1 MGARAL
7 ITGSSS
13 GIGAEF
19 ARQLARRGSD
29 LILVARRRDR
39 LEQLARELEQA
50 HGVQVSAVAADLSLD
65 DGIRLIEE
73 TIEGT
78 GDLDLLVN
86 NAGFGTRGRIWE
98 TDRTQQD
105 KMYCVHVLATFRLT
119 QTALKGMVARGRGN
133 VINVSSVAGFAAS
146 PGNASY
152 CSTKAWINTF
162 TESVAL
168 ELEGAGSPVRVQA
181 LCPGFTYSEFHD
193 VLGVDRSL
201 IPKSW
206 WMSAECV
213 VAASLR
219 GLDRGEL
226 FVIPGLRYKLL
237 AGLAS
242 STPRRL
248 RHIGTRLYAR
258 RTKRV

>member
-1 MGARAL
+1 MIGTAL
-7 ITGSSS
+7 ITGASS

-19 ARQLARRGSD
+19 ARQLAARGSD

-39 LEQLARELEQA
+39 LEQLAGELGPA
-50 HGVQVSAVAADLSLD
+50 HKVQVSVVPADLSD
-65 DGIRLIEE
+65 DADIHLVEDAIER
-73 TIEGT
+73 TDG
-78 GDLDLLVN
+78 LDLLVN

-98 TDRTQQD
+98 ADRVAQNS
-105 KMYCVHVLATFRLT
+105 MYHVHVLATFRLT
-119 QTALKGMVARGRGN
+119 QTALRGMVARGRGA

-152 CSTKAWINTF
+152 CSTKAWMNTF

-168 ELEGAGSPVRVQA
+168 ELEGAGSPVRVQV

-193 VLGVDRSL
+193 VLGVDRAL

-206 WMSAECV
+206 WMPAEKV
-213 VAASLR
+213 VADSLR
-219 GLDRGEL
+219 GLERGEL
-226 FVIPGLRYKLL
+226 FVIPGFRYKLL

-242 STPRRL
+242 SVPRRL
-248 RHIGTRLYAR
+248 RHVGTRIYAR